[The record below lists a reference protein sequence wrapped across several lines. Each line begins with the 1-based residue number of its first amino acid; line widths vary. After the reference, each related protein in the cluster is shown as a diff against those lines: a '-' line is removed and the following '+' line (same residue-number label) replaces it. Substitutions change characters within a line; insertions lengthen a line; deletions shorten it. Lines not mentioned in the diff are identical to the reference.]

1 MVGVDLRG
9 RLCDPLLHELVFLEV
24 QMFLSEKNLLAQGKA
39 LAWAIVSVVCAVAFW
54 LVCDAIGR
62 LS

>member
-1 MVGVDLRG
+1 
-9 RLCDPLLHELVFLEV
+9 
-24 QMFLSEKNLLAQGKA
+24 MFLSEKNLPSQGKA